1 VTLRWKFWKREKRK
15 DSPLPD
21 LQQRASAWL
30 PMMSSRELL
39 GLQRVIGNQAVLELI
54 AVRNRGHFPAEEAAN
69 GTWQFPWRR
78 KPHKD

>member
-15 DSPLPD
+15 DSPLPEP
-21 LQQRASAWL
+21 QQSAGAWL

-54 AVRNRGHFPAEEAAN
+54 AVRSRGHFSTEEAAN
-69 GTWQFPWRR
+69 RIWQFPWRR